1 MSLFAELGSTLSSIE
16 TIAERLERTA
26 TGLGDDDPAYRGLI
40 DVERGL
46 RTASRRL
53 ERLLRDLEP
62 G

>member
-26 TGLGDDDPAYRGLI
+26 DGLGDDDPAYRGLI

-53 ERLLRDLEP
+53 ERLLRDLESS
-62 G
+62 